1 MFWEKVILSDVKR
14 GLYLG
19 SPNSGWDHYFS
30 PTMICFKL
38 SKKYIFKVSSIK
50 LVSVKREHNSAAPSL
65 YFYSSFHCQCSSPP
79 WPPASFIPC
88 PPRHAAALYSALT
101 NRSSC
106 VFNLLSLERITP
118 TKYLAGSVLVLFSK
132 IVLITWYDTNEPGKR
147 YAR

>member
-88 PPRHAAALYSALT
+88 PPPPPAPRRCS
-101 NRSSC
+101 
-106 VFNLLSLERITP
+106 LLCFDQQ
-118 TKYLAGSVLVLFSK
+118 VLLCFQPPQFRK
-132 IVLITWYDTNEPGKR
+132 NHPY
-147 YAR
+147 